1 MPSRVKSNIKYA
13 REAVPFDK
21 GSILLIQELHPDIRH
36 DAFELATSCWNIGIP
51 LRVYR
56 TRTTKME
63 QDFLYEFGRTVPGS
77 FYTTSRGGSSLE
89 EMGFVMNVGIVSFE
103 NDTWI
108 SYEEVLPSNQHRRL
122 HWFWW
127 RHVIHEF
134 KQRGWLWCNSKP
146 LPLFDKFQKT
156 FGYLHGELSILKHIY
171 SDQPYVP
178 LDQDRIKQYE
188 SVHNRRS
195 KIYKQNN
202 NKEDDI
208 STQGRR
214 F

>member
-1 MPSRVKSNIKYA
+1 MPTRVKSNIKYA

-134 KQRGWLWCNSKP
+134 KHEDGYGVIVNHYLYLINSKRHSDIYMENFLCSNTYIP
-146 LPLFDKFQKT
+146 INYT
-156 FGYLHGELSILKHIY
+156 FH
-171 SDQPYVP
+171 
-178 LDQDRIKQYE
+178 
-188 SVHNRRS
+188 
-195 KIYKQNN
+195 
-202 NKEDDI
+202 
-208 STQGRR
+208 
-214 F
+214 